1 MIIQKSHINS
11 QRTHSRLATSVGK
24 FYWSAALACSA
35 VIGSILPAEAASFNF
50 TYAPGTTLDQMIGYE
65 MAGQYWSNYLA
76 NDVTLNF
83 FIEPTN
89 ALPKNVIG
97 GSIPGVVQ
105 ANWAQVDAN
114 FRTAHSSPGTASVNQ
129 QIALNNE
136 YSQFNLDS
144 LANTYS
150 TLLGTQSTSITGVN
164 TINLTRANAKAL
176 GIINGNDPGLDGYIL
191 VSNLENLT
199 KPLSWHY
206 YSPGDSVPSGT
217 LDYFSMALHELG
229 HNLGFLSGTDAPNWS
244 KLLTSQTF
252 ISGLTMNYTYL
263 LDLFRFSSKSTSNS
277 SVLNLLNLL
286 GDNSKNDM
294 SIGGDPFFSID
305 GGKTRLA
312 DFSSGVRRD
321 LGGDGYQGSHWEQ
334 QSSILGIMD
343 PTLGIGQRRQ
353 ISTLDQTAM
362 NVLGW
367 NLQQGD
373 TNLTNV
379 YNSAE
384 TRLAQ
389 KMGVTVNWMNANPSN
404 GASLVTP
411 NWIDTNK
418 NNLDDRG
425 ESLNKMLASSGVYQW
440 TANSYSWG
448 ANGYWWGWTGYWQT
462 ANVSANGFWQNV
474 AAETLDEEEPLDE
487 GEPTS
492 SEAISVSEPSS
503 MTGLIGMAL
512 VGIASLLQRRR
523 QKQG

>member
-1 MIIQKSHINS
+1 MNNQKSHINS
-11 QRTHSRLATSVGK
+11 QPTHSRLATSLGK
-24 FYWSAALACSA
+24 FYWSAALACTA

-89 ALPKNVIG
+89 ALPTNVIG

-105 ANWAQVDAN
+105 ASWAQVGTD
-114 FRTAHSSPGTASVNQ
+114 FRMAHSLPGKASVNQ

-136 YSQFNLDS
+136 YSQLSLNS
-144 LANTYS
+144 LADTYS
-150 TLLGTQSTSITGVN
+150 NALSTQATTIAGVN

-176 GIINGNDPGLDGYIL
+176 GVINGNDPGLDGYIL
-191 VSNLENLT
+191 VSNLSNLT

-244 KLLTSQTF
+244 KLLTSQTL
-252 ISGLTMNYTYL
+252 ISGFTMNYTYL
-263 LDLFRFSSKSTSNS
+263 LDLFRFSSKSNSGS
-277 SVLNLLNLL
+277 SVLNLFA
-286 GDNSKNDM
+286 DKSKNDM

-305 GGKTRLA
+305 GGTTKLA
-312 DFSSGVRRD
+312 DFSSGVRQD
-321 LGGDGYQGSHWEQ
+321 LGGDGYQGSHWER
-334 QSSILGIMD
+334 QSNMLGIMD
-343 PTLGIGQRRQ
+343 PTLGFGQRRQ

-389 KMGVTVNWMNANPSN
+389 KMGVTVNWMNANRSN
-404 GASLVTP
+404 GASLLTP

-425 ESLNKMLASSGVYQW
+425 EALNKMLASSGVYQW
-440 TANSYSWG
+440 TGNSNSWG
-448 ANGYWWGWTGYWQT
+448 ANGYWWGWNGYWQT
-462 ANVSANGFWQNV
+462 ANVSANSFWQNV
-474 AAETLDEEEPLDE
+474 AAETLDEDE
-487 GEPTS
+487 QTS

-503 MTGLIGMAL
+503 MTGLTGMAL
-512 VGIASLLQRRR
+512 IGIASLLQRRR
-523 QKQG
+523 QKAR